1 MTFLQ
6 SIVPAMTD
14 NNEERMKPS
23 AACAE
28 GLKEGIGMPIKTDPM
43 KTKKEA
49 TVTDRRLH
57 GATMKTA

>member
-1 MTFLQ
+1 
-6 SIVPAMTD
+6 MTD